1 MPLKVRSGN
10 RPADTTAMNKEISD
24 WSRTRTALLELEDRL
39 RCSVCSSLL
48 KEPVCLGGC
57 EHVFC
62 RTCVDGSVGNECPV
76 CQTPAWVKDA
86 QINRQ
91 LDTMIQLCSK
101 LHNLLDKTSNDGNKM
116 DLCQDAS
123 LIENTTVGESKKK
136 QIKMWFSPR
145 RRKVRYVLEREENG
159 QPLPS
164 NSKQTPLVSAYEFV
178 SSSPNVEPG
187 RKKTVK
193 SRKSKKKLLKDI
205 NQKWG
210 IGTDHLKEN
219 DNQESNRSV
228 SFCTPPHVLYTPED
242 LQESNQECKELIKQS
257 PEKMELELENHE
269 ENNTTEINNLKESQ
283 SVISAP
289 YTGTGQENDH
299 DLNEENGQTSQ
310 PVKSVE
316 EQASGEKLLQF
327 TRLKNISSGR
337 TKREGTPLKRKDYPI
352 VSPNSSATK
361 RPRKAKVADDS
372 KSEDDTGD
380 LGKVRNSPRVE
391 TTPKNHFTPLSPKD
405 GRRKCQLGT
414 NVQTSPSSISFMK
427 KNHKGETMLH
437 VASIKGDLQAVMD
450 LLKSG
455 ANPNVKD
462 HAGWTP
468 LHEAC
473 NHGHTDVVELL
484 LRHQALVNTTG
495 YQNDSPLH
503 DAVRNGHISI
513 VRLLLQHGAV
523 QDAVNIFGLRPVDY
537 AETEEIKSALLQTQ
551 TKQQL
556 HSPGP
561 TKSVQ
566 CREGSLVILGSGLSP
581 SQKTDLDKLVPL
593 LKAEVSLTFNNSVTH
608 VIAGD
613 KPVLRTM
620 KCMMGILSGG
630 WILRC
635 AWVTTCL
642 QTRRREPEEL
652 HEVDGGPH
660 RARLNREQL
669 LPGLLDGCHFYFL
682 GCFKEH
688 RKEDL
693 VDLVK
698 AAGGQILIRQP
709 KPDSDV
715 TQTINTVAYH
725 ADADSDQRFC
735 TQYVIY
741 DKTSKF
747 TPRRVRQGKVWFAPS
762 NWLIECITSF
772 LLLPVPQ
779 T

>member
-10 RPADTTAMNKEISD
+10 RPADTTAMKKQLPD
-24 WSRTRTALLELEDRL
+24 WSRTRTALLELEGRL
-39 RCSVCSSLL
+39 RCSVCLSLL
-48 KEPVCLGGC
+48 KEPVCLGSC

-62 RTCVDGSVGNECPV
+62 RTCVDGSVGCECPV
-76 CQTPAWVKDA
+76 CQTPAWVKDV

-101 LHNLLDKTSNDGNKM
+101 LHNLLDKTNIDENKM

-123 LIENTTVGESKKK
+123 LIQNTTVVESKKK

-145 RRKVRYVLEREENG
+145 RGKVRYVLEREENG
-159 QPLPS
+159 QQPPS
-164 NSKQTPLVSAYEFV
+164 KCKQTPLLSTYEFV

-187 RKKTVK
+187 RKKIK
-193 SRKSKKKLLKDI
+193 KCRKSKKMMLEDI

-210 IGTDHLKEN
+210 IGADNLKEN
-219 DNQESNRSV
+219 DNKESNRSV
-228 SFCTPPHVLYTPED
+228 SFCSPPYVLHTPED
-242 LQESNQECKELIKQS
+242 FVQESNSECKELITKS
-257 PEKMELELENHE
+257 PEMELEAHKEK
-269 ENNTTEINNLKESQ
+269 NTTDINNLKESE
-283 SVISAP
+283 SVDSSLHTDA
-289 YTGTGQENDH
+289 GQEMDH
-299 DLNEENGQTSQ
+299 HLSEDNGQTGHLEE
-310 PVKSVE
+310 SVE
-316 EQASGEKLLQF
+316 EQPSGDKLLPH
-327 TRLKNISSGR
+327 TGLKIISSGR
-337 TKREGTPLKRKDYPI
+337 TRRMKTPLKRKD
-352 VSPNSSATK
+352 SPTASPDSGAIK
-361 RPRKAKVADDS
+361 RPRKAKLADDS
-372 KSEDDTGD
+372 KSEDNTGD
-380 LGKVRNSPRVE
+380 LGKVIKSPRVE
-391 TTPKNHFTPLSPKD
+391 TNSTPLSPKD
-405 GRRKCQLGT
+405 RRRKSQLGT
-414 NVQTSPSSISFMK
+414 NVPTSPSSISFMK

-437 VASIKGDLQAVMD
+437 VSSIKGDLRAVEE

-484 LRHQALVNTTG
+484 LRHKALVNTTG
-495 YQNDSPLH
+495 YQNDTPLH
-503 DAVRNGHISI
+503 DAVKNGHVAI
-513 VRLLLQHGAV
+513 VRLLLQHGAL

-537 AETEEIKSALLQTQ
+537 AETAEIKSALLQTQ

-561 TKSVQ
+561 TQTSVH
-566 CREGSLVILGSGLSP
+566 CREGSLVVLGSGLST
-581 SQKTDLDKLVPL
+581 SQKADLGKLVSL
-593 LKAEVSLTFNNSVTH
+593 LKADVCLAYSGSVTH
-608 VIAGD
+608 VIVGD
-613 KPVLRTM
+613 DSTLRTM

-635 AWVTTCL
+635 AWVKTCIK
-642 QTRRREPEEL
+642 TRRREPEEL
-652 HEVDGGPH
+652 YEVDGGPH
-660 RARLNREQL
+660 KARLNREQL
-669 LPGLLDGCHFYFL
+669 LPSLLDGCHFYFL

-693 VDLVK
+693 IELVK

-741 DKTSKF
+741 DKASKF
-747 TPRRVRQGKVWFAPS
+747 NPARVRQGKVWFAPS
-762 NWLIECITSF
+762 SWLIDCITSF
-772 LLLPVPQ
+772 QLLTVPQ

>member
-1 MPLKVRSGN
+1 MTRVLGLSGIRRRSPAEDAVCDSSPEVRS
-10 RPADTTAMNKEISD
+10 PC
-24 WSRTRTALLELEDRL
+24 L
-39 RCSVCSSLL
+39 SLL

-62 RTCVDGSVGNECPV
+62 RTCVDGSVGSECPV
-76 CQTPAWVKDA
+76 CQTPAWVKDV

-101 LHNLLDKTSNDGNKM
+101 LHNLLDKTDIDGNKM

-123 LIENTTVGESKKK
+123 LIQNTTVGESKKK

-145 RRKVRYVLEREENG
+145 RRKVRYVLEREENCQ
-159 QPLPS
+159 QPPS
-164 NSKQTPLVSAYEFV
+164 NSKQTPLLSTYEFV
-178 SSSPNVEPG
+178 SSSPNVEDPG
-187 RKKTVK
+187 RKKTK
-193 SRKSKKKLLKDI
+193 KCRKSKKKLLEDI

-210 IGTDHLKEN
+210 IGTDSLKEN
-219 DNQESNRSV
+219 DNKESNRSV
-228 SFCTPPHVLYTPED
+228 SFCSPPYVLHTPED
-242 LQESNQECKELIKQS
+242 FVQESNSECKELVKKG
-257 PEKMELELENHE
+257 PEKAGLELEAYKE
-269 ENNTTEINNLKESQ
+269 KNTTEINNLKESK
-283 SVISAP
+283 SVNPALH
-289 YTGTGQENDH
+289 TDAGQEMDH
-299 DLNEENGQTSQ
+299 HLSEENGQTGRLRE
-310 PVKSVE
+310 SVE
-316 EQASGEKLLQF
+316 EQPSSDKLLPF
-327 TRLKNISSGR
+327 TGLKNISSGR
-337 TKREGTPLKRKDYPI
+337 TKRMRVPLKRKE
-352 VSPNSSATK
+352 SPTASPDSGAVK
-361 RPRKAKVADDS
+361 HPRKAKLADYS
-372 KSEDDTGD
+372 KSEDDTKD
-380 LGKVRNSPRVE
+380 LGKLRKSPRVE
-391 TTPKNHFTPLSPKD
+391 TNSTPLSPKD
-405 GRRKCQLGT
+405 TRRKSQLGT
-414 NVQTSPSSISFMK
+414 NVPTSPSSVSFLK

-437 VASIKGDLQAVMD
+437 VSSIKGDLRAVEE

-484 LRHQALVNTTG
+484 LQHKALVNTTG
-495 YQNDSPLH
+495 YQNDTPLH
-503 DAVRNGHISI
+503 DAVKNGHVAI
-513 VRLLLQHGAV
+513 VRLLLQHGAL

-537 AETEEIKSALLQTQ
+537 AETAEIKTALLQTQ

-556 HSPGP
+556 RSPSP
-561 TKSVQ
+561 TQKSVQ
-566 CREGSLVILGSGLSP
+566 CREGSVVILGCGLTA
-581 SQKTDLDKLVPL
+581 SQKADLNKLVPL
-593 LKAEVSLTFNNSVTH
+593 LKAEVCVTYSGSVTH
-608 VIAGD
+608 VIVGD
-613 KPVLRTM
+613 DPMLRTM
-620 KCMMGILSGG
+620 KCMMGILSGC

-635 AWVTTCL
+635 AWVKTCL
-642 QTRRREPEEL
+642 KTRRREPEEL
-652 HEVDGGPH
+652 YEVDGGPH
-660 RARLNREQL
+660 KARLNREQL
-669 LPGLLDGCHFYFL
+669 LPSLLDGCHFYFL

-693 VDLVK
+693 IELVK

-741 DKTSKF
+741 DKASKF
-747 TPRRVRQGKVWFAPS
+747 IPRRVRQGKVWFAPS

-772 LLLPVPQ
+772 QLLSVPQ